1 MDHVRRK
8 SIHDAIVRLSDG
20 DRAAFDVLVD
30 DLWPVLLSFASG
42 LGQPAD
48 AEDVAQEVFYKI
60 CSRISDFDRERD
72 GASWAIGIASYE
84 ILTVLRRRERRRE
97 IHDSVALADQVD
109 PKDSQEAQLLT
120 SELKVSVRQAFSLLS
135 REDQRILAPPS
146 AQDGNPSNPTQRKR
160 KQRAVARMRLL
171 WRRLYGES

>member
-1 MDHVRRK
+1 MDYVRRK
-8 SIHDAIVRLSDG
+8 SIHDAILRLSDG
-20 DRAAFDVLVD
+20 DRSAFDVLVD
-30 DLWPVLLSFASG
+30 ELWPVLLAYASG

-60 CSRISDFDRERD
+60 CSRIHDFDRDRD

-97 IHDSVALADQVD
+97 IPDSAALTEQVD
-109 PKDSQEAQLLT
+109 PMESQEAQLLT
-120 SELKVSVRQAFSLLS
+120 SELQAAVRQALALLS
-135 REDQRILAPPS
+135 REDRLALVPSSADGAPPC
-146 AQDGNPSNPTQRKR
+146 NPTQRKR

-171 WRRLYGES
+171 WRRLYGS